1 MISIITDWQH
11 RFIFDMKKFLLLTI
25 LVFIS
30 GNAYSQVAVIAH
42 KNVPVDSVS
51 KTQLLD
57 FYSGDIKEWNNNRP
71 VIVFDLKPRLEI
83 RDRFFQFLGKSSSRM
98 RSIWLK
104 KVLAGEG
111 DPPKALESE
120 EIVLKNVAKTPG
132 SIGFID
138 KKFVND
144 SVKIIALIE

>member
-1 MISIITDWQH
+1 
-11 RFIFDMKKFLLLTI
+11 MKKFLLLTI

-104 KVLAGEG
+104 KY
-111 DPPKALESE
+111 
-120 EIVLKNVAKTPG
+120 
-132 SIGFID
+132 
-138 KKFVND
+138 
-144 SVKIIALIE
+144 